1 MPQLDK
7 VTFFTQIS
15 WLLVVFF
22 SLYVILL
29 KFILPKLA
37 LILKLR
43 QRRIAKFLSDSNSFK
58 KEAETR
64 AQIHFDIL
72 FRSVFVSN
80 RILDETLKNFYLYEE
95 LNKIYMLQGSSIV
108 TFNELFFNE
117 LVSIQLKRTLL
128 NRGDSIL

>member
-29 KFILPKLA
+29 KFVLPKLA

-43 QRRIAKFLSDSNSFK
+43 QRKIAKFLSDSNSFK

-72 FRSVFVSN
+72 FRSVLVSN
-80 RILDETLKNFYLYEE
+80 RILDEILKNFYLYEE
-95 LNKIYMLQGSSIV
+95 LNKVYMLQGSSIV
-108 TFNELFFNE
+108 VFNELFFNE
-117 LVSIQLKRTLL
+117 LVSIQLKRALL
-128 NRGDSIL
+128 NKGDSIL